1 MLSGR
6 HPSQSFTSPN
16 KPTVDDEDKNST
28 ENF

>member
-6 HPSQSFTSPN
+6 HPSQSFTSPK
-16 KPTVDDEDKNST
+16 KPALDDKDENST